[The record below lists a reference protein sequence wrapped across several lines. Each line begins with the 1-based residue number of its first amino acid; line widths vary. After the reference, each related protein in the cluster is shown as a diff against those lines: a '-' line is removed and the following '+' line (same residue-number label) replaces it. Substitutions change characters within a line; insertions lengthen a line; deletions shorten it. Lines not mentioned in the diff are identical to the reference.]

1 MVTKEIKIAAKE
13 MNELLNSIVP
23 NEYVLKIPQK
33 FREFLKRIEDKEYVF
48 NVDLNKDIDEQ
59 NITEKTKDLITV
71 IYRNYWCNEEE
82 RENLDRILTKN
93 EREYQ
98 EKLREKYNPDNLF
111 KKQNEENQVHPENVS
126 LIEYKTNTI
135 FDKIKEFIK
144 NIFKKLQK

>member
-1 MVTKEIKIAAKE
+1 MVTKEIKIEAKE